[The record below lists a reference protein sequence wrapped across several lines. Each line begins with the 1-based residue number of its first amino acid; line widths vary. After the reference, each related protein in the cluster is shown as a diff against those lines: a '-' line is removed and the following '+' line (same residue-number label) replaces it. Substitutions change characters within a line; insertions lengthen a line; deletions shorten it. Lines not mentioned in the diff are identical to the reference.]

1 MTSTESERL
10 WGLSGE
16 SVREFLSN
24 EITQILGRVA
34 IELNGGEYKTL
45 ITHILMPVCIKAAI
59 TATEAAL
66 SDVPAPAACT
76 CAKLNG
82 QGICN
87 GCATM
92 LRHQV
97 QRQREMNAE
106 MAAAPD
112 AGMREAALHCDGE
125 CTYDRNELSC
135 SKHGCIAVYASE
147 HPDCKECQAKR
158 AAIAG
163 AAQPAPPKDA
173 QQALNVTFDPVK
185 SQLRSRQTVEDGFGN
200 VWLKACPEPGCT
212 GKMHVMRPGDATC
225 DREHTHK
232 ALRAAAQPAPPK
244 ETK

>member
-10 WGLSGE
+10 RGLSGE

-66 SDVPAPAACT
+66 SDVPAPDACT

-92 LRHQV
+92 LRQQV

-112 AGMREAALHCDGE
+112 AGVREAAFETIDGE
-125 CTYDRNELSC
+125 EQTHAMVVRNLAMLVRRLAHRIQ
-135 SKHGCIAVYASE
+135 SKYKAPDDAV
-147 HPDCKECQAKR
+147 AKQTWSYLGGEGLQGSVLR
-158 AAIAG
+158 AALAG
-163 AAQPAPPKDA
+163 
-173 QQALNVTFDPVK
+173 
-185 SQLRSRQTVEDGFGN
+185 
-200 VWLKACPEPGCT
+200 
-212 GKMHVMRPGDATC
+212 
-225 DREHTHK
+225 
-232 ALRAAAQPAPPK
+232 AAQPAPPK